1 MKTLQ
6 ELYNEIIASDELK
19 TAFAEAAKG
28 GKTMEFLKAQGC
40 EATVEELA
48 AFLKDQT
55 TGEISD
61 EELDNVGGG
70 CNDATGK
77 ESAISVASGGIGCAI
92 LAGISAG
99 TDIHKGGRLC

>member
-61 EELDNVGGG
+61 ELF
-70 CNDATGK
+70 ATGK

>member
-6 ELYNEIIASDELK
+6 QLYTKILSSDELK
-19 TAFAEAAKG
+19 KAYAEAAKD
-28 GKTMEFLKAQGC
+28 GKMAEFLKAQGC